1 MEKSAEGA
9 GKMKICV
16 VGLGYMGIPT
26 ALLLAKS
33 GYEVV
38 GYDVI
43 KEKAEMLNRGQLPFD
58 EKGLKELFK
67 EAGKN
72 FRAID
77 RLEQADAYLVAVPT
91 PVTKEKKCDNSYVE
105 SAMKSIAPFVKP
117 GVLIILESTVRPG
130 TTAEV
135 VRPILEKSGYTAGK
149 DFSLAYVSEKAI
161 PGNTLYEMAHNDR
174 IIGGLDEQSRQMTAA
189 IYRSFVKGAIHVT
202 DCTTA
207 ETVKLMENS
216 YRDVNI
222 ALANELAKICGQL
235 GINAW
240 EAISLAN
247 HHPRVHIHQPGPG
260 VGGHCIAIDPWFLIE
275 NHEGQSII
283 RTAREINDAMPEYA
297 VKLIESMLGGK
308 TKAKI
313 AVLGAAYKKDIDD
326 ARESPTE
333 RMAQILRGRGHDFT
347 ITDPFVRK
355 FPEKITSFD
364 EAVKNADAII
374 LAVDHGAYKEK
385 EKLLA
390 EMEQKGA
397 KILDARNLF
406 NGRFATLG
414 IGRRAA
420 EKGNRK

>member
-1 MEKSAEGA
+1 
-9 GKMKICV
+9 MKICV

-43 KEKAEMLNRGQLPFD
+43 KEKAEMLNRGQLPFE
-58 EKGLKELFK
+58 EKGLKELFA

-72 FRAID
+72 FRALD
-77 RLEQADAYLVAVPT
+77 RLEQADTYIVAVPT

-105 SAMKSIAPFVKP
+105 SAMKSIAPFVKK
-117 GVLIILESTVRPG
+117 GVLVILESTVRPG
-130 TTAEV
+130 TTTDV
-135 VRPILEKSGYTAGK
+135 VKPILEKPGLKAGK
-149 DFSLAYVSEKAI
+149 DFMLAYVSEKAI
-161 PGNTLYEMAHNDR
+161 PGNTLYEMENNDR
-174 IIGGLDEQSRQMTAA
+174 VVGGLDEKSGQAA
-189 IYRSFVKGAIHVT
+189 AKIYSSFVKGKVHLT

-216 YRDVNI
+216 YRDANI
-222 ALANELAKICGQL
+222 ALANEFARICEQL

-240 EAISLAN
+240 EAIALAN
-247 HHPRVHIHQPGPG
+247 RHPRVHIHQPGPG
-260 VGGHCIAIDPWFLIE
+260 VGGHCIAVDPWFLIE
-275 NHEGQSII
+275 NYDGQSIV
-283 RTAREINDAMPEYA
+283 RTARQINDAMPAHVVKA
-297 VKLIESMLGGK
+297 VEEMLQGK
-308 TKAKI
+308 KKAKVAI
-313 AVLGAAYKKDIDD
+313 LGAAYKKNVDD

-333 RMAQILRGRGHDFT
+333 RIAQILRGKGHDLA
-347 ITDPFVRK
+347 ITDPLVRK
-355 FPEKITSFD
+355 FPEKIVSFG
-364 EAVKNADAII
+364 EAVNNADAII
-374 LAVDHGAYKEK
+374 LAVDHDAYKEK

-406 NGRFATLG
+406 NGRFATIG

-420 EKGNRK
+420 GKK